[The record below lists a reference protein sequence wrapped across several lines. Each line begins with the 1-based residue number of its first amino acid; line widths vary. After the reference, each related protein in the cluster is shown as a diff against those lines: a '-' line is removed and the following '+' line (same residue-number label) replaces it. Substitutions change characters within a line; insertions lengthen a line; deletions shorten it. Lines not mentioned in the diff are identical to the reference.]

1 MSTPPPP
8 FTGFGRKTQSFLKDL
23 DADNTRDWFTANK
36 ARYEC
41 DLVVPALA
49 FISAMEPRIEKIS
62 KHFMAIPAK
71 QGGSLMRIYRDVRF
85 SKNKNPYKTNIGMHF
100 RHELARDVHAPGFY
114 VHIQPPS
121 VGNDYGMTGSMLGV
135 GIWRPPAEALKAI
148 RETIQDKPDEWI
160 AARDDKTF
168 NKALTIDGESLKRPP
183 RGFDPEHPCI
193 EDLKRKDF
201 TAFRT
206 LSVKDIGSAGLL
218 DTVEKTF
225 AAAEPFMRFLCKA
238 VGVRY

>member
-1 MSTPPPP
+1 MATTPPA

-23 DADNTRDWFTANK
+23 DANNTREWFAENK
-36 ARYEC
+36 PRYESEF
-41 DLVVPALA
+41 VAPALA
-49 FISAMEPRIEKIS
+49 FIAAMEPRLETIS
-62 KHFMAIPAK
+62 RQFMAIPAK

-85 SKNKNPYKTNIGMHF
+85 SKNKSPYKTNIGIHF
-100 RHELARDVHAPGFY
+100 RHELAKDVHAPGYY

-135 GIWRPPAEALKAI
+135 GIWQPPPEALKAI
-148 RETIQDKPDEWI
+148 RERIRDKPNDWL

-168 NKALTIDGESLKRPP
+168 NKLLTIDGESLKRPP

-201 TAFRT
+201 TAFKT
-206 LSVKDIGSAGLL
+206 LSVKDVSSAKLL
-218 DTVEKTF
+218 ETAEEAF
-225 AAAEPFMRFLCKA
+225 SAAEPFMRFLCKA
-238 VGVRY
+238 MGVEY